1 MSAPMNRYGHFM
13 SRFANVRPAAATKD
27 GAREDR
33 YLSLGLFTTL
43 FASWLVAPLG
53 VLTLHFSGLG
63 SDPLLVVILIALS
76 VGAPFQLLLNEFL
89 AVGQAKG
96 THHTPVGLLVALMM
110 LHAAASL
117 FALTT
122 ARQTQW
128 NIPMFPDMAMIVSF
142 ISVNLL
148 MSYFS
153 VRYTTSLLV
162 RGRLSHAQ
170 SWLNGALPGVMTF
183 ALYAMTAWTGWRIW
197 LFMALALPGLAHLI
211 YFKVVHDR
219 EDNHHGE
226 VIERPIPSPSIRN
239 IILAGLALIIITY
252 VGSHLRVAAI
262 EIFPNY
268 SAVLLVLV
276 NMFGTVALTGAR
288 LIYLSPIRP
297 NSVGIQVILLTV
309 SLTVAVL
316 LMFNGSGLYL
326 FFAIVFVQ
334 IIAVTVVDGL
344 RTWGK
349 KTQLIPSAEIK

>member
-1 MSAPMNRYGHFM
+1 MNRYGHFM
-13 SRFANVRPAAATKD
+13 SRFANFRPAAPTKD

-110 LHAAASL
+110 LHAAASV

-128 NIPMFPDMAMIVSF
+128 NIPMFPDVAMIVSL

-153 VRYTTSLLV
+153 VRCTTSLLV

-183 ALYAMTAWTGWRIW
+183 VLYAMTAWTEWRIW

-211 YFKVVHDR
+211 YFKIVYDR
-219 EDNHHGE
+219 EGSSSRTAE
-226 VIERPIPSPSIRN
+226 ERPIPSPSIRN
-239 IILAGLALIIITY
+239 IMLAGFVLMFATY
-252 VGSHLRVAAI
+252 VGSMLRITAI
-262 EIFPNY
+262 GIVPQY
-268 SAVLLVLV
+268 SALLLVV
-276 NMFGTVALTGAR
+276 INMVGTVALTIAR
-288 LIYLSPIRP
+288 LVYLSPTRSHNFCLEIILISGCLVIATILVVID
-297 NSVGIQVILLTV
+297 SVY
-309 SLTVAVL
+309 
-316 LMFNGSGLYL
+316 YL
-326 FFAIVFVQ
+326 IFLIAFVQ
-334 IIAVTVVDGL
+334 LIIISVVNAL
-344 RTWGK
+344 RVYGRLGK
-349 KTQLIPSAEIK
+349 QNSISGSEIA